1 MEPKPQDVLS
11 AGTDRPAPPPN
22 WQSHRRQ
29 RLRPIALL
37 RIATG
42 LALALLL
49 LFLLLFLPQHLA
61 DNQTEAPDENIQSL
75 SSDEIIRNLAP
86 AAGSTSG
93 TTVEVE
99 HRSVDLDI
107 QFEWNSAELL
117 LDGQRQLAALASALT
132 SEELKALRFQIAGH
146 TDASGSTDYNLKLS
160 AERAEIVANYLARVY
175 GVDRSRLETTGYG
188 EERLKDPTTPRADEN
203 RRVEVTL
210 IRAPDGN

>member
-1 MEPKPQDVLS
+1 MELKPQDVLR
-11 AGTDRPAPPPN
+11 ADIDRPAPPPD
-22 WQSHRRQ
+22 RGPKR
-29 RLRPIALL
+29 RLRPIGLL
-37 RIATG
+37 RIAAG

-49 LFLLLFLPQHLA
+49 LVLPQRLA
-61 DNQTEAPDENIQSL
+61 DNQTEAPEDIIQSL

-93 TTVEVE
+93 TAVEGE

-117 LDGQRQLAALASALT
+117 PDAQRQLEALASALT
-132 SEELKALRFQIAGH
+132 SKELKALRFQIAGH

-160 AERAEIVANYLARVY
+160 AERAEIVADYLARTY
-175 GVDRSRLETTGYG
+175 GVDRTRLETIGYG
-188 EERLKDPTTPRADEN
+188 EERLKDPTTPNADEN

-210 IRAPDGN
+210 IRTPDGN